1 VVTAVASEDEWWL
14 TLAGAV
20 RTVRRRVGPQEGANG
35 RHLAVR
41 VEVLLSRP
49 AELAG
54 MAPDRETVI
63 EIVVAVAAVVL
74 FSAGL
79 IAVGMSSARNIDGL
93 LLVGAIAGFVLVMAA
108 IGTAFAYR

>member
-1 VVTAVASEDEWWL
+1 MMGGDCRWPARPGRSDDASP
-14 TLAGAV
+14 
-20 RTVRRRVGPQEGANG
+20 PQDGVNG
-35 RHLAVR
+35 RHPAVR

-49 AELAG
+49 AERAG

-63 EIVVAVAAVVL
+63 EIVVAVTAVVL
-74 FSAGL
+74 FAAGL
-79 IAVGMSSARNIDGL
+79 IAVGMSSGQNIDGL